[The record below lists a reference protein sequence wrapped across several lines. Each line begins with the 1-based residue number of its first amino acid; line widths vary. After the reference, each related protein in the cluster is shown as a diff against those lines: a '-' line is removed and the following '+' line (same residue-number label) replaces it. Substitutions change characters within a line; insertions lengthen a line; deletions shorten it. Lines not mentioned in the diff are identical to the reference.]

1 MKLGWEATG
10 SGVMCEGS
18 PYIYPPSK
26 IVASRSNGSG
36 AEKWCQ
42 SLSGGYVL
50 GLLGASDSTPQQGL
64 VLWHQRPS
72 PKSCVLCWS
81 PSTWPGTGTSSCA
94 SDYPISLPLP
104 TLLLHWRRWVA
115 VGFVVSF
122 LGSDPP
128 EWQTTSQRWTLGV
141 TVRAHFA
148 HKAEALES

>member
-64 VLWHQRPS
+64 VL
-72 PKSCVLCWS
+72 
-81 PSTWPGTGTSSCA
+81 
-94 SDYPISLPLP
+94 
-104 TLLLHWRRWVA
+104 
-115 VGFVVSF
+115 
-122 LGSDPP
+122 
-128 EWQTTSQRWTLGV
+128 
-141 TVRAHFA
+141 
-148 HKAEALES
+148 